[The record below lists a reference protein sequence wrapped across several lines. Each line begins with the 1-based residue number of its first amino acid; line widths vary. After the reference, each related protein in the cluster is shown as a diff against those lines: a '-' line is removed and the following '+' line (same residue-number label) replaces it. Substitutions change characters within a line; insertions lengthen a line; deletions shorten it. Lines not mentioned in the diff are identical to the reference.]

1 MIVQATDNK
10 TGKPLEHYTALFA
23 AADPAEIERRT
34 GFAYTD
40 GAFELTLL
48 SRPVRVRW
56 PGMEAEFSDSGKA
69 LCPASRILLGRFLLE
84 GALVP
89 SSGKFKAYAELP
101 WGSVYNAQFTG
112 RCIRRLAA
120 SYGSDLERFAAA
132 CEGLSGKKT
141 DGADAAYELAFLP
154 GLIIRLSLWEGDDEF
169 PASAQI
175 LFSDNFP
182 AAFTAEDIA
191 VAGDITLNALK
202 DRW

>member
-1 MIVQATDNK
+1 MNVTDNK
-10 TGKPLEHYTALFA
+10 NGKPLEHYSALFA
-23 AADPAEIERRT
+23 AADPAEIERHT
-34 GFAYTD
+34 GCAYAD

-56 PGMEAEFSDSGKA
+56 PGMEAELIDGGGA
-69 LCPASRILLGRFLLE
+69 LSPASRILLGRFLLE
-84 GALVP
+84 GTLVP
-89 SSGKFKAYAELP
+89 SSGKFMAYAELP

-120 SYGSDLERFAAA
+120 SYGSDMSRFAAA
-132 CEGLSGKKT
+132 CEGLNGKKT
-141 DGADAAYELAFLP
+141 GGADAAYELSFLP
-154 GLIIRLSLWEGDDEF
+154 GLVIRLSIWEGDEEF

-182 AAFTAEDIA
+182 AAFTAEDTA

-202 DRW
+202 DKW